1 MSDHAETKV
10 QIKDKFC
17 LTVDEAAEYFGIC
30 QKKLRK
36 LISDNRDSGIF
47 LENGVKYLIKRKK
60 FEQFLD
66 SVTSI

>member
-1 MSDHAETKV
+1 MSNNAEAKV

-17 LTVDEAAEYFGIC
+17 LTVDEAAEYFGIG

-36 LISDNRDSGIF
+36 LISENQDSGIF
-47 LENGVKYLIKRKK
+47 IENGVKYLIKRKK